1 MLIYG
6 NKNDDR
12 LHILIPV
19 PVLTRIL
26 RKEAAEISV
35 PDISQVLLG
44 SPFFAAA
51 SSAYAAQTTT
61 AIKAAGHTMSLKL
74 ITAITAGAITAG
86 AVTASIVL
94 TNKSPQDSSETQAS
108 HTDAQYDIRQLSAVV
123 KSISNRPIA
132 EAKQTLYESFGIPAD
147 QWETEQ
153 SGSVTYHTGKIPGGI
168 WLSHN
173 EFDSIVLVEKDG
185 SGVVYNKGE
194 TVLIYKVYDSYNDAA
209 AAKALL
215 TDHLSAEL
223 GADSNDHSSSWT
235 TDSGKVSVSISASSD
250 GKTGILTLC
259 FKEE

>member
-94 TNKSPQDSSETQAS
+94 TNKSPQDSLETQAS

-132 EAKQTLYESFGIPAD
+132 EAKQTLYESF
-147 QWETEQ
+147 
-153 SGSVTYHTGKIPGGI
+153 
-168 WLSHN
+168 
-173 EFDSIVLVEKDG
+173 
-185 SGVVYNKGE
+185 
-194 TVLIYKVYDSYNDAA
+194 
-209 AAKALL
+209 
-215 TDHLSAEL
+215 
-223 GADSNDHSSSWT
+223 
-235 TDSGKVSVSISASSD
+235 
-250 GKTGILTLC
+250 
-259 FKEE
+259 